1 MQPALMF
8 FKHDILMNDE
18 AVARL
23 LQELVHLQKQQLA
36 TLESVRETQL
46 EHVTLYRSHLDR
58 VEKINDKTEQIQQRS
73 ESIMGSAG
81 KIILAILIV
90 VIALL
95 LYIGWIL
102 FLR

>member
-1 MQPALMF
+1 
-8 FKHDILMNDE
+8 MNDE
-18 AVARL
+18 AVAHM
-23 LQELVHLQKQQLA
+23 LQELVDLQKQQLA
-36 TLESVRETQL
+36 TLESMRETQQ

-58 VEKINDKTEQIQQRS
+58 VEKINDKTEQIQLRS

-81 KIILAILIV
+81 KIITVILIV

-95 LYIGWIL
+95 FYISWIL